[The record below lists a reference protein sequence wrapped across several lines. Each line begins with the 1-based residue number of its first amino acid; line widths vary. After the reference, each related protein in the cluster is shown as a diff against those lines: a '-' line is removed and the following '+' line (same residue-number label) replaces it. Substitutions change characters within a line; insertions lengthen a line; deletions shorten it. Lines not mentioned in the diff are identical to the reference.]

1 MCTFIFFWVYKF
13 GDQRL
18 TVEASGTLKQ
28 IGTPQRR
35 NSVRKP
41 NHTALIILNASNTD
55 LHSYVTV
62 ELTSSAKE
70 PVVGQYTG
78 VRWCWCYLPEAVRA
92 APTRRA
98 QLYLER
104 PNVKWQGRQPGRGL
118 VDLQVL
124 KGGFFFSFLK
134 LPAETVSHFRRGF

>member
-18 TVEASGTLKQ
+18 TVEASRTLKQ

-35 NSVRKP
+35 NSARKP

-78 VRWCWCYLPEAVRA
+78 VRWCWCCLPEAVRA

-98 QLYLER
+98 QLYVER
-104 PNVKWQGRQPGRGL
+104 PKVKWREGSLAGDLLACKYWR
-118 VDLQVL
+118 VD
-124 KGGFFFSFLK
+124 FIFSFLK
-134 LPAETVSHFRRGF
+134 LPAETILHFRRGF